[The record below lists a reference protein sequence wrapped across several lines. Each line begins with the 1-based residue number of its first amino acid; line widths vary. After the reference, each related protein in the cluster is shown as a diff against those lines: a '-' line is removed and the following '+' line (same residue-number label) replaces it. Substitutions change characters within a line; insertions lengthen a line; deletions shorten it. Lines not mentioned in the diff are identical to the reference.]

1 MNIRELSNHLES
13 LVIFRAVLDD
23 AVVARLRTAL
33 GALEA
38 GEGTVGALA
47 DFESALFAHT
57 CDWTQY
63 LLETVLEDENLCVR
77 RRSPLPSDP
86 ALRACLA
93 RELDF
98 LTELGALTLSRLLA
112 MAGTEE
118 AGQFLTPWEVS
129 DADFAAA
136 YEARAA
142 QAGQRGYGMFA
153 KYHVFTVSD
162 GALVPVRCPD
172 GQTLSELPGY
182 EREREKV
189 ISNTRALLAGTGA
202 ANVLLYGDAGTGKS
216 STVKAIA
223 NAFAPEGL
231 RLVEVK
237 KHQLYQIPA
246 LMDELSRN
254 PLKFILFI
262 DDLSFTAGDDNFA
275 ALKAILEGSV
285 SGSPRNIA
293 VYATSN
299 RRHLVK
305 ETFTDRDGDELYAA
319 DTRQEMMSLAARF
332 GLTVTFLRPEKQR
345 FREILLAL
353 APQYGVDCPEEQ
365 LVTQAEAFALRSGGR
380 SPRVA
385 RQFLQLY
392 GSGVTV

>member
-1 MNIRELSNHLES
+1 MNIRELSNRLES

-33 GALEA
+33 EALEA
-38 GEGTVGALA
+38 GEGAVGALA

-63 LLETVLEDENLCVR
+63 LMETVLEDENLCVR
-77 RRSPLPSDP
+77 RRSPMPEEP

-98 LTELGALTLSRLLA
+98 FTELGALTLSGLLSA
-112 MAGTEE
+112 ANEEE
-118 AGQFLTPWEVS
+118 AGRFLTPWEVS
-129 DADFAAA
+129 GADFAAA

-172 GQTLSELPGY
+172 GQTLAELPGY

-237 KHQLYQIPA
+237 K
-246 LMDELSRN
+246 
-254 PLKFILFI
+254 
-262 DDLSFTAGDDNFA
+262 
-275 ALKAILEGSV
+275 
-285 SGSPRNIA
+285 
-293 VYATSN
+293 
-299 RRHLVK
+299 
-305 ETFTDRDGDELYAA
+305 
-319 DTRQEMMSLAARF
+319 MS
-332 GLTVTFLRPEKQR
+332 
-345 FREILLAL
+345 
-353 APQYGVDCPEEQ
+353 
-365 LVTQAEAFALRSGGR
+365 
-380 SPRVA
+380 
-385 RQFLQLY
+385 
-392 GSGVTV
+392 

>member
-38 GEGTVGALA
+38 GEGAVGALA

-63 LLETVLEDENLCVR
+63 LLETVLEDETLCVR
-77 RRSPLPSDP
+77 RRSPLPAQP

-129 DADFAAA
+129 HADFAAA

-172 GQTLSELPGY
+172 GQTLAELPGY

-293 VYATSN
+293 VYATST

-365 LVTQAEAFALRSGGR
+365 LVERAEAFALRSGGR

>member
-1 MNIRELSNHLES
+1 MNIRELSNRLES

-23 AVVARLRTAL
+23 AVVTRLRTAL

-38 GEGTVGALA
+38 GEGAVGALA

-57 CDWTQY
+57 CDWTEY

-77 RRSPLPSDP
+77 RRSPLPAEP

-98 LTELGALTLSRLLA
+98 LTELGSLTLSRLLA
-112 MAGTEE
+112 MANAEE

-189 ISNTRALLAGTGA
+189 ISNTRALLTGTGA

-365 LVTQAEAFALRSGGR
+365 LVERAEAFALRSGGR